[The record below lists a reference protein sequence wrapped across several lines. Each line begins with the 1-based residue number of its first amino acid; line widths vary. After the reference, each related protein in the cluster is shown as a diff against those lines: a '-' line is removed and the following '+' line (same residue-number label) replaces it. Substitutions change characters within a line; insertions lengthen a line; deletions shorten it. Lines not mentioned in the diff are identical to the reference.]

1 MLFREQSRPF
11 DPTSNS
17 PLNLILAENRPI
29 ETPSDRIFIP
39 SHGPY
44 YTKSLIVTNGGT
56 PLVRGV
62 DYECILFYKEATS
75 TTGKEVGCGIKIIR
89 TGITYVSI
97 DYQVVGGKFQF
108 VFPVL
113 KLLMENLGEDLIQP
127 ILYSEIIDKP
137 EKFPASAHKHPYW
150 QFKGWGALLAPL
162 DRILN
167 GIYFQD
173 RQKYRSAYDYWYAKF
188 GQFETRFAFK
198 VRQVQTDIE
207 NAHLAMREPLGT
219 LRLRTGNRDMGYDR
233 EGVWFTENDKVLSF
247 TEVDGE
253 ISSEFSLSEEIVYP
267 QPDNILLDEQAN
279 PILTD
284 TRDWIYL
291 DNEHPIL
298 PAPQGDYVEPVDEQF
313 DLLLIRGYR
322 KVSND
327 DTYSAYITINT
338 LPPLQEGG
346 TVTFT
351 LHTNKFD
358 RGLVVPYRITGVHP
372 ENISGPKYGTV
383 TLGQDGTANVS
394 LTLLPNGPRTDA
406 TNMNIEFLINGGTSL
421 NLNYVIA
428 ANATYRLKAKAVTGI
443 NDVKV
448 GSYTIGDS
456 FMLCL
461 SQHGLAGKV
470 VRINASFNNGLQQ
483 VSINGQT
490 TTNGYVEVT
499 MPANGGD
506 LYVPVRC
513 IQTSTTQ
520 VDSLNFNLSYNLTNL
535 DSFTLPSSILSMTV
549 DYVDVSNG
557 NVIYEVKD
565 NVPFTYRI
573 RHNSNQQLSFAI
585 QVTENT
591 MGSEM
596 SPVPPVVFSNFT
608 GEATVGRL
616 MVSRD
621 NKVDPDRVTIKAIS
635 PYLASDTRTITLTI
649 PANA

>member
-75 TTGKEVGCGIKIIR
+75 ATGKEVGCGIKIIR

-137 EKFPASAHKHPYW
+137 EKFPPSAHKHPYW
-150 QFKGWGALLAPL
+150 QFKGWGALLTPL

-188 GQFETRFAFK
+188 GQFETGFAFK
-198 VRQVQTDIE
+198 ARQVQIDID
-207 NAHLAMREPLGT
+207 NAYLAMREPLGT

-233 EGVWFTENDKVLSF
+233 GGVWFTENDKVLSF

-394 LTLLPNGPRTDA
+394 VTLLPNGPRTDA

-483 VSINGQT
+483 VSINGQP

-513 IQTSTTQ
+513 TQTSTTQ

-621 NKVDPDRVTIKAIS
+621 NKVDPDRVTIKTTS